1 MFSRFSVK
9 KPYYVFVAVI
19 MILVLG
25 GVSLTALKTNLMPD
39 FSMPYL
45 AVITTDVG
53 ASPEQVEEDVS
64 DVLESKLASVSG
76 VNSVQSFSSENYS
89 MIYLEFADGT
99 DMDSAL
105 VKVSAAVNEV
115 ADSLPDSAGTPTY
128 MQVSMDMMATMY
140 IGLTD
145 SKLSLSELSDL
156 AEDSIVPALERQEG
170 VADVSVAGGVT
181 NTVSIQL
188 DKDKIANVNDG
199 ILGET
204 NQKLADSKKKLDKAS
219 SQLDSAEKKL
229 KKQQSALSTQESQTE
244 NKLGQA
250 TSGLTV
256 AISAQ
261 TATLASLNSSIAQLQ
276 SQSAGYTS
284 QAQSLQEQVDELDE
298 QLAAEGIDEA
308 TKAQLTAQREQL
320 AAQMT
325 QMQSAAAQLD
335 TQVETL
341 QKQLTKAQSKLKE
354 YQEQLAQA
362 NSGSLSAASGFS
374 SGKSQ
379 MSQAL
384 SQIQSSRTQ
393 VKEGKA
399 QYKSSRKEAIK
410 NSNVDQLVDINTLAQ
425 LISSQN
431 LEMPA
436 GYVDDG
442 DDTQW
447 MVKVGESFSSV
458 DELKSLVLTHID
470 GVGDITVNDVA
481 NVVTL
486 SNEGDTYANLNGQ
499 DGLVLSVSK
508 ITTANTGDVSK
519 VVNAQL
525 DKLEQDNEG
534 LDCIKVMDQGDYIT
548 LYVNTILSTLLLGA
562 LLAVIVLA
570 VFLRSIKPTIIV
582 AFSIPFSVLFALVI
596 MYFTGLDLNIMTL
609 GAMSLAI
616 GMLVDN
622 SIVVMENIYR
632 LRCKGL
638 SAPAAAAQ
646 GASQVGGAVIAS
658 TLTTVCVFLPMVF
671 TTGTVRE
678 LMVPFALTLSF
689 VLIAS
694 LIVALT
700 AVPAVASKLF
710 VHMKPR
716 KEHSGKIHSAYGK
729 ALSWCLAHKA
739 PVLLLSVALLCVSAY
754 GAANMGIVMI
764 PEMSSNQIS
773 ITMEVNEDLSKE
785 EGYKI
790 ADQAADIVASQD
802 GVADVGIVDNGFTTN
817 MMTSSVSG
825 IDTYSGTF
833 ILYAMI
839 DEDKI
844 KTESQM
850 SDLTDKVMSE
860 LSVLD
865 AEVNDSSSMEGMSSL
880 MGSGL
885 TVKVKGED
893 YDKTMALGDEVVKV
907 VQGIEGYTDVS
918 NGQEDADGTLH
929 LKIDRDKAARLGTSV
944 GQLYQSLAADMK
956 DDATS
961 FTLRDAKKGKLE
973 VKVNDEDYEPI
984 TKENLLDWT
993 FEDQDGDEHKL
1004 SEIATLVKEDGVQ
1017 MISRADGA
1025 YVCSV
1030 TAELADGQN
1039 STLLARQLQPELDKI
1054 DVPDGYSVEL
1064 SGTDE
1069 QVQDMMEQMLKLMA
1083 LGVLLVYLVMVAQF
1097 QSLLS
1102 PFIIMFSVPL
1112 AFTGGLLAL
1121 MIAGEQISVMSMLG
1135 FVILMGTVVN
1145 NGIVFVDYANQ
1156 LRMGGVAKRP
1166 ALIATG
1172 QTRMRPIFMTALTT
1186 VFSMCALIFSQDIG
1200 AGLERGMALVVAGG
1214 LLYATVMTLFVVPV
1228 VYDIFS
1234 RKPMRPITLDG
1245 CIDDD
1250 ADDAADVIAAL
1261 GEDARETYEPRK
1273 SRKERREQRRA
1284 RKAAQATG
1292 AAADPAV
1299 AAASDAEQAGE
1310 QDAPAAAGQDEDGAS
1325 TKEE

>member
-9 KPYYVFVAVI
+9 KPYYIFVAVI

-25 GVSLTALKTNLMPD
+25 GVSLTTLKTNLMPD

-53 ASPEQVEEDVS
+53 ASPEQVQEDVS
-64 DVLESKLASVSG
+64 EPLEGQLASVSG
-76 VNSVQSFSSENYS
+76 VNNVQSISAENYS

-115 ADSLPDSAGTPTY
+115 ADQLPDTAGTPTY
-128 MQVSMDMMATMY
+128 MQVSMDLMATMY
-140 IGLTD
+140 VGLTSD
-145 SKLSLSELSDL
+145 NLDLSELTDL
-156 AEDSIVPALERQEG
+156 ADDTIVPSIERQDG
-170 VADVSVAGGVT
+170 VADVTVAGGVS

-188 DKDKIANVNDG
+188 NKDKIANVNDG

-204 NQKLADSKKKLDKAS
+204 NEKLADSKEKLDKAS
-219 SQLDSAEKKL
+219 SQLDSAEAKL
-229 KKQQSALSTQESQTE
+229 KKQQGALSSKESETTDQ
-244 NKLGQA
+244 LSQA

-261 TATLASLNSSIAQLQ
+261 TATIASLSSNIAQLQ
-276 SQSAGYTS
+276 AQQAAYTS
-284 QAQSLQEQVDELDE
+284 QVDELQKQVDQLDE
-298 QLAAEGIDEA
+298 QLSAEGLDDA
-308 TKAQLTAQREQL
+308 TKAQLQASKSQLEAQVVQLKEQADKL
-320 AAQMT
+320 GEQITPLQTQLKDAQDKL
-325 QMQSAAAQLD
+325 S
-335 TQVETL
+335 EY
-341 QKQLTKAQSKLKE
+341 QKQLKK
-354 YQEQLAQA
+354 A
-362 NSGSLSAASGFS
+362 NSGSLSATSGFS

-379 MSQAL
+379 ISQAL
-384 SQIQSSRTQ
+384 SQIESSRTQ
-393 VKEGKA
+393 LKQSKK
-399 QYKSSRKEAIK
+399 QYKESRKSAIK
-410 NSNVDQLVDINTLAQ
+410 QSNVDKLVDISTLAQ

-436 GYVDDG
+436 GYVDDEN
-442 DDTQW
+442 DNQW
-447 MVKVGESFSSV
+447 MVKVGESFTSV
-458 DELKSLVLTHID
+458 DELKDLVLTHID

-481 NVVTL
+481 DVVTL
-486 SNEGDTYANLNGQ
+486 SNEGDTYANLNGK

-508 ITTANTGDVSK
+508 ISTANTGDVSK
-519 VVNAQL
+519 AVNAQL
-525 DKLEQDNEG
+525 DKLEQDNSG
-534 LDCIKVMDQGDYIT
+534 LDCIMIMDQGDYID
-548 LYVNTILSTLLLGA
+548 LYINTILSTLLLGA
-562 LLAVIVLA
+562 VLAVIVLA
-570 VFLRSIKPTIIV
+570 LFLRSVKPTIIV

-632 LRCKGL
+632 LRSKGL

-646 GASQVGGAVIAS
+646 GASQVSGAVIAS

-671 TTGTVRE
+671 TSGTVRE
-678 LMVPFALTLSF
+678 LMVPFALTLCF
-689 VLIAS
+689 VLVAS

-710 VHMKPR
+710 KNMKVR
-716 KEHSGKIHSAYGK
+716 TEHSGRIHTVYGR
-729 ALSWCLAHKA
+729 ALGWCLNHKA
-739 PVLLLSVALLCVSAY
+739 PVLVLAVALLGVSCY
-754 GAANMGIVMI
+754 GAVNMGVVMM
-764 PEMSSNQIS
+764 PEMSSNQLS
-773 ITMEVNEDLSKE
+773 INLVVDEDMDKE
-785 EGYKI
+785 DAYKI
-790 ADQAADIVASQD
+790 ADQAADIVSATD
-802 GVADVGIVDNGFTTN
+802 GIKDVGIVDSGFTAS
-817 MMTSSVSG
+817 MMTSAVSDV
-825 IDTYSGTF
+825 DTYTGTF
-833 ILYAMI
+833 ILYGMV

-850 SDLTDKVMSE
+850 QELTDTVMNS
-860 LSVLD
+860 LGDLD
-865 AEVNDSSSMEGMSSL
+865 AEVTSSSSMEGMSSL
-880 MGSGL
+880 MGSSL
-885 TVKVKGED
+885 TVRVTGDD
-893 YDKTMALGDEVVKV
+893 YDKVMEISDDVVEAV
-907 VQGIEGYTDVS
+907 ESVEGYEEVS

-929 LKIDRDKAARLGTSV
+929 LKFDRDKVARLGTTV

-956 DDATS
+956 NDATS
-961 FTLRDAKKGKLE
+961 FTLRDAQKGKME
-973 VKVNDEDYEPI
+973 VKVNNENYEPI

-993 FEDQDGDEHKL
+993 FEDSDGDEHKL
-1004 SEIATLVKEDGVQ
+1004 SEVAELANEDGVTQ
-1017 MISRADGA
+1017 LQRSDGA
-1025 YVCSV
+1025 YVAKV
-1030 TAELADGQN
+1030 TADIADGYN
-1039 STLLARQLQPELDKI
+1039 ITLLSRQLQPVLDQI
-1054 DVPDGYSVEL
+1054 SVPDGYSVEL

-1069 QVQDMMEQMLKLMA
+1069 EIANMMEQMMKLLI

-1121 MIAGEQISVMSMLG
+1121 MIAGEQLSVMSLLG

-1186 VFSMCALIFSQDIG
+1186 IFSMCALIFSQDIG

-1214 LLYATVMTLFVVPV
+1214 LLYATIMTLFVVPI

-1234 RKPMRPITLDG
+1234 RKPMRPISLEG
-1245 CIDDD
+1245 AIDDD

-1261 GEDARETYEPRK
+1261 GEGARETYEPK
-1273 SRKERREQRRA
+1273 QSRRRR
-1284 RKAAQATG
+1284 RKALKAGAQ
-1292 AAADPAV
+1292 
-1299 AAASDAEQAGE
+1299 AAASGAGSDAVGNEPAE
-1310 QDAPAAAGQDEDGAS
+1310 DPTVSDAQQ
-1325 TKEE
+1325 